1 MSETAARRSIPEPR
15 KSGLAATADP
25 AAGNI
30 RGAMIASF
38 TAMFT
43 ATIAM
48 VAPAALNG
56 DIQSQL
62 HASGSQLSWV
72 TAIFF
77 IPTAALELTF
87 GVVGDLLGRKRLLV
101 AGSVVLAVGV
111 GIGGLAG
118 SVPVLLVAQA
128 VAGLGAAILFPTSLA
143 AVAHLTPDP
152 RERAKGI
159 VMWSMPLAIGA
170 AVGPVM
176 SGAIGLHNSFRWAYG
191 AIFLLAIVSAAVSAV
206 LARDSRSPEGRG
218 LDLAG
223 EVLFAVAL
231 TAILF
236 GVVHGS
242 NTSYSSP
249 GIIACLAGGAILMIA
264 FVAVE
269 FRVRYSL

>member
-1 MSETAARRSIPEPR
+1 MSEAAANRSIPEPR
-15 KSGLAATADP
+15 RPGLPPPVGPVP
-25 AAGNI
+25 AHI

-43 ATIAM
+43 ATLAM

-101 AGSVVLAVGV
+101 ADSLILAIGV

-128 VAGLGAAILFPTSLA
+128 VAGLGAAI
-143 AVAHLTPDP
+143 
-152 RERAKGI
+152 
-159 VMWSMPLAIGA
+159 
-170 AVGPVM
+170 
-176 SGAIGLHNSFRWAYG
+176 
-191 AIFLLAIVSAAVSAV
+191 
-206 LARDSRSPEGRG
+206 
-218 LDLAG
+218 
-223 EVLFAVAL
+223 
-231 TAILF
+231 
-236 GVVHGS
+236 
-242 NTSYSSP
+242 
-249 GIIACLAGGAILMIA
+249 
-264 FVAVE
+264 
-269 FRVRYSL
+269 